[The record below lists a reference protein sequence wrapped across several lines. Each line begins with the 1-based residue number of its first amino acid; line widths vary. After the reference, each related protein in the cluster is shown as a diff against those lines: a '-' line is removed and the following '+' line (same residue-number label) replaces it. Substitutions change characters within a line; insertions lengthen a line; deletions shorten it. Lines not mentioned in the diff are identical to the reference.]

1 MNSYEVLRKLMYE
14 RNMIK
19 ADVIRGTGVSRP
31 TLIKWE
37 KGEEPSLATMRK
49 IANFFHV
56 SVKEFIE

>member
-56 SVKEFIE
+56 NVKEFIE